1 MVRPNRQ
8 FTSRRHPSILPA
20 GWVLALMMLE
30 TAPTPCSRTGFHIS
44 NSSLW
49 APIVLAVTPAVE
61 QATPLVVAV
70 LQVGSTISRSPGVAA
85 SIAAW
90 IDAEAAIWVGTLP
103 PIVTVTVSIDWI
115 PVPPAVA
122 GAVVISSWPHCA
134 VEPPYEACCCT
145 GQFGTPLGTA
155 TWIDVSLQPVPVRA
169 AVTPPIVTV
178 PAVAPKP

>member
-20 GWVLALMMLE
+20 GWVLALRTLD

-49 APIVLAVTPAVE
+49 AAISFAVTPAVE

-70 LQVGSTISRSPGVAA
+70 LQVGSTISRSPGAA
-85 SIAAW
+85 LSIAAW
-90 IDAEAAIWVGTLP
+90 IEAEAAIWIGALP

-115 PVPPAVA
+115 PRPPAVA
-122 GAVVISSWPHCA
+122 GAVVITSSPHCA
-134 VEPPYEACCCT
+134 AALGAPYCVCCCT
-145 GQFGTPLGTA
+145 GQVGTPPGTA
-155 TWIDVSLQPVPVRA
+155 TWIDVSLPPVPVRG
-169 AVTPPIVTV
+169 
-178 PAVAPKP
+178 